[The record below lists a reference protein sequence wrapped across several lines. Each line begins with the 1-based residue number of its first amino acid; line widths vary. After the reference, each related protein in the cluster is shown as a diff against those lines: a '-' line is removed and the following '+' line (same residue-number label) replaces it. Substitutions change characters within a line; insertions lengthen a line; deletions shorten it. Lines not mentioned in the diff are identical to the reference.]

1 MDYQA
6 ALILLGIGFV
16 VGISGAVMPGPL
28 LIYTIQESLKKGKWT
43 GALVILGHAI
53 VEVFI
58 FLLLALGLL
67 SFFSAPEYIKAAS
80 ILGGAAL
87 IVMAFDSMKDINSKV
102 DLEIKNRPHGLIMG
116 GIIFTAFNPGFP
128 IWWLTAGTRLLM
140 EGYSQMGLPGM
151 IIVLIGHWGADLS
164 WFLFVSLTAS
174 KSSRF
179 LFEKGWYKGIRI
191 GLALLLAVIGCYFF
205 WTGIR

>member
-1 MDYQA
+1 MDYPP
-6 ALILLGIGFV
+6 ALVLLGIGFI

-58 FLLLALGLL
+58 FILLALGML
-67 SFFSAPEYIKAAS
+67 SFVSTTEFTKAVS

-87 IVMAFDSMKDINSKV
+87 IVMSFDSLKGLNSKV
-102 DLEIKNRPHGLIMG
+102 DIKIKKRSYGLVMG
-116 GIIFTAFNPGFP
+116 GIIFTSFNPGFP
-128 IWWLTAGTRLLM
+128 VWWLTAGTGLLM
-140 EGYSQMGLPGM
+140 EGYSQMGIPGM
-151 IIVLIGHWGADLS
+151 MIVLIGHWGADLG
-164 WFLFVSLTAS
+164 WFLFVSMSSS
-174 KSSRF
+174 KGSRY
-179 LFEKGWYKGIRI
+179 LFEKGWYKGVRVS
-191 GLALLLAVIGCYFF
+191 LAALLAVIGTYFF

>member
-1 MDYQA
+1 MDYANA
-6 ALILLGIGFV
+6 AILLGIGFV
-16 VGISGAVMPGPL
+16 VGISGAIMPGPL
-28 LIYTIQESLKKGKWT
+28 LIYTIQESLKKGKWV

-67 SFFSAPEYIKAAS
+67 SFVSTPEFTKAVS
-80 ILGGAAL
+80 VIGGVAL
-87 IVMAFDSMKDINSKV
+87 IIMALESIKELNSKI
-102 DLEIKNRPHGLIMG
+102 DIKIKKKPYGLVMG
-116 GIIFTAFNPGFP
+116 GIIFSAFNPGFP

-151 IIVLIGHWGADLS
+151 IIVLVGHWGADLG
-164 WFLFVSLTAS
+164 WFLFVSYTAS
-174 KSSRF
+174 RGSRF
-179 LFEKGWYKGIRI
+179 LFEKGWYKGVRI
-191 GLALLLAVIGCYFF
+191 GLAALLAVIGIYFF